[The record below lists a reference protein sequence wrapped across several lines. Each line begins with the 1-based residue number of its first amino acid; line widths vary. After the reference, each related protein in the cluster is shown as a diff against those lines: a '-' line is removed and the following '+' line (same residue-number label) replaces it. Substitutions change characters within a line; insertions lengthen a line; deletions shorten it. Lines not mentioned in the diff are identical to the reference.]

1 MKIAGFCTLDS
12 SRSCPEDEQR
22 GLAESHSWTGIYGCE
37 KHIHR
42 NAMTTVE
49 KINLN
54 GPISN
59 KHLRSIGETC
69 LSKANEKMIS
79 KN

>member
-1 MKIAGFCTLDS
+1 MKIAGIFCTLDS

-22 GLAESHSWTGIYGCE
+22 GLAEFHSWTGIYGCE

-49 KINLN
+49 KKNNLS

-59 KHLRSIGETC
+59 KHLRSINEIC
-69 LSKANEKMIS
+69 LSIC
-79 KN
+79 